1 MNKIAL
7 SVITIL
13 SSCVI
18 LTNCSPTQLAL
29 TAGSNVGTLALEERN
44 FTDSISD
51 RVLALRVLKDLT
63 ALDKVLFLNLS
74 VDVIAGTALLTGV
87 VDNED
92 IRLKAVKTAYRVPG
106 VERVINEIQLSDIGI
121 IDRAKDKLIQ
131 AELESYIAF
140 DQNIRSVNYIIN
152 VYDGTVIIFGIAQ
165 SNREL
170 KLIKYYARDISNVRN
185 IVDHVNIKQS

>member
-7 SVITIL
+7 FVITIL
-13 SSCVI
+13 SFCVI

-87 VDNED
+87 ADNED

-106 VERVINEIQLSDIGI
+106 IERVINEIQLSDIGI

-140 DQNIRSVNYIIN
+140 DQDIRSVNYIIN

-185 IVDHVNIKQS
+185 IIDHVNIKQS